1 LEEKLRRTSYSA
13 SQLDLLSQ
21 PNEFDEYLNR
31 FLKWVNSELRGGA
44 APQIKTLFVTERSW
58 GMLRETVQRAGCHA
72 TPETWKNTIVCPLY
86 IFTTTTPGVHA
97 SPEQHAEN
105 LRYILPVAESNVI
118 DALARF
124 DTLLF
129 IQAPA
134 EHDRLQIPLTS
145 LAFVCLSLLEDWHN
159 LPGALAPSTIEW
171 LNEYSRTTRP

>member
-1 LEEKLRRTSYSA
+1 L
-13 SQLDLLSQ
+13 Q
-21 PNEFDEYLNR
+21 PNEFDSYLSE
-31 FLKWVNSELRGGA
+31 FLDWVNSSLGGGA
-44 APQIKTLFVTERSW
+44 TPKIKALFVTERSW
-58 GMLRETVQRAGCHA
+58 GMLRETVQRAGCNA

-97 SPEQHAEN
+97 TPQQHEEN
-105 LRYILPVAESNVI
+105 LRHILPVAQPEI
-118 DALARF
+118 IEALARF

-171 LNEYSRTTRP
+171 LNEYSRTTGP